1 MKLLVT
7 AAAAGLAVTLAQV
20 KLHLRL
26 DPSSNHED
34 DLLRMLIK
42 VSMERASHETGRAL
56 LTTGYSL
63 TADSRERLKLPKPNL
78 IAISAVTKYDD
89 QGNATVCTTDDYTV
103 IRTAAIAE
111 VKPLVRDYY
120 HIVIAYTAGYGAD
133 ASYLPAPICQWILVD
148 LATLYENREAFT
160 LGKAEVANAIPY
172 PYVGGLLDPYRV
184 EY

>member
-63 TADSRERLKLPKPNL
+63 TADSRERLKLPAEPDRNQRCHQIRRPGQRHRLHDRRLHRNPDGSHCRGQAAGARLLSHRYRLHRGIRRGRFVPACSNL
-78 IAISAVTKYDD
+78 
-89 QGNATVCTTDDYTV
+89 
-103 IRTAAIAE
+103 
-111 VKPLVRDYY
+111 P
-120 HIVIAYTAGYGAD
+120 
-133 ASYLPAPICQWILVD
+133 VD
-148 LATLYENREAFT
+148 F
-160 LGKAEVANAIPY
+160 G
-172 PYVGGLLDPYRV
+172 
-184 EY
+184 

>member
-7 AAAAGLAVTLAQV
+7 AAAAGLATLAQV

-133 ASYLPAPICQWILVD
+133 ARTCLLQSASGFWLIWRPCMKTGRPLRWAKLRSP
-148 LATLYENREAFT
+148 TRS
-160 LGKAEVANAIPY
+160 PY